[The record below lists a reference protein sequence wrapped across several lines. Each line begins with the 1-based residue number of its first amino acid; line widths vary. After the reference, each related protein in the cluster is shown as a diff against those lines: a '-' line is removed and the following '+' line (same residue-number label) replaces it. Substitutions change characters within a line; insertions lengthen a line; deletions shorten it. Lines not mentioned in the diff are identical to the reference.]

1 MPNSTAR
8 VRVRYAETDKMQVVY
23 YANYFVW
30 FEVGRC
36 ELLRSLG
43 SSYRELEAAGLMLPV
58 IEAHCEYRRPARYD
72 DDLMILTHGKL
83 MSGARVCFDYEVQR
97 PADQVVT
104 AVGRTVH
111 AAVDREG
118 RPTRLPAQIR
128 EVLA

>member
-1 MPNSTAR
+1 MPQNTAH
-8 VRVRYAETDKMQVVY
+8 VRVRYAETDKMQVAY

-43 SSYRELEAAGLMLPV
+43 SSYRELEDRGLMLPV

-72 DDLMILTHGKL
+72 DDLTILTRGRL
-83 MSGARVCFDYEVQR
+83 MSRARVRFDYEVQR
-97 PADQVVT
+97 PDDQVVT
-104 AVGRTVH
+104 AIGRTVH
-111 AAVDREG
+111 AAVNRDG
-118 RPTRLPAQIR
+118 RPIRLPAEVR